1 MSLSAAALR
10 RPVTTIAATLIVV
23 LLGAVSLG
31 RLPVSL
37 LPDVTLPV
45 LTIRTLYPGA
55 APAEVSRFVA
65 EPVEQAVAAT
75 PGIVDIRSVS
85 RAGEGTTTLRFAWG
99 TDMDGTVLDVR
110 ERLDNARSLLPE
122 AAHRPTLL
130 TSNPGERPITVLA
143 LSTEGNLQDMA
154 RLARDVHA
162 RRLEQLGG
170 VASVAVVGAPEEE
183 VRIDLDPDRL
193 RVLGLTPDDVAR
205 AVKDANVTAVGGT
218 VRKGQFRFSMR
229 ALTELARIEEIL
241 DVPLPGRHA
250 SLRMRDIATVELGTR
265 DPLTVSRLDGRAAI
279 ALVVYKDAGAN
290 TVGVTRDIR
299 RTLAQLQREFPS
311 THVEVVSEQARFV
324 TDALAN
330 LAQEI
335 VLGGLLSLAVI
346 LLFLRDW
353 RTSLAIGA
361 MIPLSVLVSLV
372 ALQLLGVTINILS
385 LGGLAL
391 GVGLLVDNAIV
402 VAEATGRHRAAGK
415 PRMAAA
421 QAAAEELAGPLTAGT
436 LTTVLVF
443 VPIIFVQGL
452 AGALFR
458 DLSLSVAVSLTSSLL
473 LALTLLPVMMAG
485 RTGAAAPP
493 AVRQRAFP
501 RLDDLGQRLAHRY
514 ETGMAWSLAHPGP
527 VLAIAAATVLAA
539 AWILAWLPREILPR
553 VDEGALVATLQ
564 LPEGTAIEET
574 SRQVARLEAAAQ
586 ARGSRNTYARVGRAT
601 DEEVLAGSAPGGPN
615 QATAILA
622 VPARSSAAEFSAHL
636 RRDLPHLAQGALT
649 LDAAGQGEFGALI
662 GREGRTIRVEVA
674 APSATA
680 TASLADTVRRL
691 MAGIPG
697 LADVREAYQGLQP
710 LVEIEVQRDRLA
722 RHDIPLDAV
731 AGALSGA
738 LGGLAAGDL
747 RRPDHR
753 VPIRVRYAGL
763 AAEDLGTALATRVNG
778 VPLAQLVLV
787 REVMAPAEVV
797 RSNQRPAVLVEAA
810 VETGG
815 TRRASTAITRRLSA
829 LAMPAGGT
837 WQLAG
842 ADLEQRRISREL
854 ATVALL
860 SIGLVYLVLAAEF
873 ASFTT
878 PLLVMLTVPLAGAG
892 GLFLLGMTGQGL
904 NAVSLI
910 GLVVMIGIADNDAV
924 VKIDAIQRFR
934 VQGLPL
940 REAILRGGALRLRA
954 IAMTSLTTIAGVLP
968 LALGLGQG
976 GELYRPLALAVIGG
990 SVTALLVTFFLLPA
1004 AYWMVERPREPRA

>member
-10 RPVTTIAATLIVV
+10 RPVTTIAATLIIV

-31 RLPVSL
+31 RMPVSL
-37 LPDVTLPV
+37 LPDVALPV

-55 APAEVSRFVA
+55 APAEVSRFIA
-65 EPVEQAVAAT
+65 EPIEQAVAAT
-75 PGIVDIRSVS
+75 PGVVDIRSVS

-110 ERLDNARSLLPE
+110 ERLDNARGLLPE
-122 AAHRPTLL
+122 AASRPTLL

-143 LSTEGNLQDMA
+143 LAGDGDLRSTA

-170 VASVAVVGAPEEE
+170 VASVAVVGAPEDE

-193 RVLGLTPDDVAR
+193 RTLGLTPDDVAQ
-205 AVKDANVTAVGGT
+205 AVRDANVTAVGGT
-218 VRKGQFRFSMR
+218 VRRGQFRFSMR
-229 ALTELARIEEIL
+229 ALTELARVDDLRDI
-241 DVPLPGRHA
+241 PLPG
-250 SLRMRDIATVELGTR
+250 SNTTLRLRDVGTVELGVR
-265 DPLTVSRLDGRAAI
+265 NPLTLSRLNGRPAI

-290 TVGVTRDIR
+290 TVRVTQDIR
-299 RTLAQLQREFPS
+299 STLAQLEREF
-311 THVEVVSEQARFV
+311 TGTKIEIVSEQARFV

-335 VLGGLLSLAVI
+335 VAGGVLSLLVI

-372 ALQLLGVTINILS
+372 LLQALDVTINILS

-402 VAEATGRHRAAGK
+402 VAEATGRHRAAGMG
-415 PRMAAA
+415 RLEAARLA
-421 QAAAEELAGPLTAGT
+421 SEELAGPLTAGT

-458 DLSLSVAVSLTSSLL
+458 DLSLSVAISLTSSLV
-473 LALTLLPVMMAG
+473 LALTLLPVMMSG
-485 RTGAAAPP
+485 RASPPGTG
-493 AVRQRAFP
+493 RAFGQLA
-501 RLDDLGQRLAHRY
+501 RLDAIGHRLAHAY
-514 ETGMAWSLAHPGP
+514 EAGMAWCLGHPRP
-527 VLAIAAATVLAA
+527 TLLVAVVAVMISSWLL
-539 AWILAWLPREILPR
+539 LRLPREILPQ

-574 SRQVARLEAAAQ
+574 GRQVALLEDAAL
-586 ARGSRNTYARVGRAT
+586 RHGSPVTYARIGRAS
-601 DEEVLAGSAPGGPN
+601 DEELLAGSAAGGPN

-622 VPARSSAAEFSAHL
+622 VPRGATSAQFAATL

-649 LDAAGQGEFGALI
+649 LDAAGQSEFGALI
-662 GREGRTIRVEVA
+662 GREGRSVRVEVA
-674 APSATA
+674 APSTAATA
-680 TASLADTVRRL
+680 ALADTVRQAL
-691 MAGIPG
+691 AGIPG

-710 LVEIEVQRDRLA
+710 QVEIEVRRERLA
-722 RHDIPLDAV
+722 VYDIPIEAV

-753 VPIRVRYAGL
+753 VPIHVRYAGL
-763 AAEDLGTALATRVNG
+763 AAEDLGTALATRVKG
-778 VPLAQLVLV
+778 VPLAQLVDV
-787 REVMAPAEVV
+787 REVMTPAEVV
-797 RSNQRPAVLVEAA
+797 RSNQRPAVLVEAS
-810 VETGG
+810 VEAGG
-815 TRRASTAITRRLSA
+815 TRRAAREIVQRLEQVE
-829 LAMPAGGT
+829 LPAGSS
-837 WQLAG
+837 WRVAG
-842 ADLEQRRISREL
+842 ADEEQRRISREL
-854 ATVALL
+854 TTVALL

-892 GLFLLGMTGQGL
+892 GLLLLWMTGQSL

-910 GLVVMIGIADNDAV
+910 GLIVMIGIADNDAV

-934 VQGLPL
+934 SEGVAL
-940 REAILRGGALRLRA
+940 RDAILRGGALRLRA
-954 IAMTSLTTIAGVLP
+954 IAMTSLTTITGVLP
-968 LALGLGQG
+968 LAFGLGQG

-990 SVTALLVTFFLLPA
+990 SISALIVTFFLLPT
-1004 AYWMVERPREPRA
+1004 AYWLVERRRGTA